1 MRKCSIDEEDE
12 EMLQELEITKC
23 AVGEMSFHELE
34 IFQPHLSGY
43 SENPVRTTDIENNM
57 PSSSRRTETQQ
68 NVELLSQKAT

>member
-1 MRKCSIDEEDE
+1 
-12 EMLQELEITKC
+12 
-23 AVGEMSFHELE
+23 MSFHELE
-34 IFQPHLSGY
+34 IFQPNLRGF